1 MRAPSSGRHSG
12 DRTGN
17 SRHLAALTATP
28 RPAAAPRSA
37 NPPSGER
44 RGELPTP
51 SLRSVRSSSGEH
63 HPARAGLFS
72 GALWTALLAP
82 ERRRAPAGCGQRGPR
97 RGQEP
102 AKRPADSTARPG
114 AARPALTISER
125 PSRQAF
131 WKRACLSS
139 WGRSL
144 KPVYLICGNRAQSE
158 PRR

>member
-1 MRAPSSGRHSG
+1 MRAPSSERHGG
-12 DRTGN
+12 DRAGN
-17 SRHLAALTATP
+17 SRHLSALTATP

-37 NPPSGER
+37 KPPSGER
-44 RGELPTP
+44 ARGAANAEFEKRPIELGRASPGLGGTF
-51 SLRSVRSSSGEH
+51 LRRLLDGVTRSGKAPCPRELRA
-63 HPARAGLFS
+63 AR
-72 GALWTALLAP
+72 P
-82 ERRRAPAGCGQRGPR
+82 EARR
-97 RGQEP
+97 EP
-102 AKRPADSTARPG
+102 AKRPADSTTRPG